1 MVCSYCQS
9 RTQVTN
15 SRLQKQQNTV
25 WRRRRC
31 LQCGAV
37 VTTEEVVRYDNAFRL
52 RRPSGA
58 LEPFSRDKLL
68 LSLHASLAHRQTAI
82 DDAAALCATIIGQV
96 LASTPQA
103 AVIDLATLR
112 EVAATCLSRYDEA
125 AATHYRAYHL
135 S

>member
-1 MVCSYCQS
+1 MVCSYCQHK
-9 RTQVTN
+9 TQVIN

-31 LQCGAV
+31 LQCGAI
-37 VTTEEVVRYDNAFRL
+37 VTTEETVRYDNAFRL
-52 RRPSGA
+52 QRPDGA

-68 LSLHASLAHRQTAI
+68 LSLHASLGHRPTAV
-82 DDAAALCATIIGQV
+82 DDATALCATIIGQII
-96 LASTPQA
+96 ASAPQA
-103 AVIDLATLR
+103 AVIELATLR
-112 EVAATCLSRYDEA
+112 EIAATCLSRYDEA